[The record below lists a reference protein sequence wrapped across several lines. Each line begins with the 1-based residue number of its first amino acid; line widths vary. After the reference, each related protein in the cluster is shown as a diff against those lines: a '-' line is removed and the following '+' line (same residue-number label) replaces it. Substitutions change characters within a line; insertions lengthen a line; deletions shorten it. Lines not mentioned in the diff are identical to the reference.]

1 MKLLIFLLTLSLSI
15 AATADT
21 VKKWT
26 DANGNVHYG
35 DKKAAEYVKG
45 TETLKIRDTYDQQSY
60 EEGVERHKENKIIGD
75 KLEKERI
82 AEEKKR
88 EAEENKPVSHPPSSD
103 RTTIINPPVR
113 RAEPYRNRPSAPG
126 NGTRPVQL
134 PAKRN

>member
-45 TETLKIRDTYDQQSY
+45 TETLKIRDTYNQQSY
-60 EEGVERHKENKIIGD
+60 EEGVERHK
-75 KLEKERI
+75 
-82 AEEKKR
+82 
-88 EAEENKPVSHPPSSD
+88 ENKPVSHPPSSD